1 MIPIDPLSK
10 QGFTVYLGGGEY
22 YLYPPPGLIAS
33 AYVLG
38 IGADRNPGH

>member
-1 MIPIDPLSK
+1 
-10 QGFTVYLGGGEY
+10 
-22 YLYPPPGLIAS
+22 LYPPPGLIAS